1 MLEITIPDGELY
13 DESSN
18 EFITIKGVVLR
29 LEHSLVSISK
39 WESNWKEPFLSEV
52 PKSIAQ
58 TVDYVKCMTINQNID
73 PMVYEAL
80 SNEHINQVNEY
91 IKESRTATT
100 FSDKGNGSRRDV
112 ITSELIYWWMAQFN
126 IPMECQKWHLSRL
139 LALIRIASIKNSP
152 QKSMSRQAVLSQNAA
167 LNAARRKARGS
178 KG

>member
-1 MLEITIPDGELY
+1 MLEITIPDTELY
-13 DESSN
+13 DEEAN
-18 EFITIKGVVLR
+18 EFVSVKGVVLR

-39 WESNWKEPFLSEV
+39 WESNWKEPFLSEK
-52 PKSIAQ
+52 PKTIPQ
-58 TVDYVKCMTINQNID
+58 TIDYVRCMTIGQNID
-73 PMVYEAL
+73 PKAYDAL
-80 SNEHINQVNEY
+80 TPEHINAVNEY

-100 FSDKGNGSRRDV
+100 FSETGKSSRRDI

-152 QKSMSRQAVLSQNAA
+152 QKNMSRHAVLSQNAA
-167 LNAARRKARGS
+167 LNAARRRARGS